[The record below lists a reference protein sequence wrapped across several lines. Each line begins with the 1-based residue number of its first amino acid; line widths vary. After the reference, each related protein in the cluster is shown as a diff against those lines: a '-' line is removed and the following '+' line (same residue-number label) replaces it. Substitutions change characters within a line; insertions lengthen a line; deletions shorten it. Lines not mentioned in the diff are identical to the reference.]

1 MGRRACQTEGMGWWE
16 AVSGSHAGDKH
27 CWSWIKKKLPL
38 RGSGAQ
44 GPAGLHALPARDL
57 AEELAFVLDES
68 AQLFLKAQ
76 PHSSGLSGPEGIQLS
91 PRVTSGVGGGS
102 TLYPG
107 LWHVQRAI
115 LSQHG
120 TMGFSNVC
128 AASCAAR
135 RSGNTIR
142 PGKYYVL

>member
-1 MGRRACQTEGMGWWE
+1 MGRWE
-16 AVSGSHAGDKH
+16 AVSGSHAGDKP